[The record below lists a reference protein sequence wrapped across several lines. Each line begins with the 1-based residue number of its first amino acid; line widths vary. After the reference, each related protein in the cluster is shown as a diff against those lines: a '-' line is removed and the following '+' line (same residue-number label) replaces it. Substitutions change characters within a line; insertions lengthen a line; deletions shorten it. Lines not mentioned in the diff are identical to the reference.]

1 MKRSFTLFISCLLY
15 FTVSSQPFKMTFE
28 YGLGLPQSHMAHNI
42 QAVHSLHVGGLYQ
55 LPREL
60 KKLSVGLDLGIG
72 VYAHKTIHQ
81 TFNFDANTSTVVPV
95 NYNSNVFN
103 ANLQARYQFL
113 DEQALVVPYVNAKA
127 GLYNFYSNITIED
140 PDDPDGCKALDR
152 KNLINDH
159 TFFWGAGAGFQIDPS
174 VFSKHKKNGPIKIDI
189 SVNTMYGGKIDYI
202 NTKHLKEGH
211 DHDMSEMG
219 GKPLMVKFINV
230 GTQDIHE
237 HMVAQVYS
245 SYLRILEIR
254 GGIIVNLGK

>member
-1 MKRSFTLFISCLLY
+1 
-15 FTVSSQPFKMTFE
+15 MTFE
-28 YGLGLPQSHMAHNI
+28 YGLGLPQSQMAHNI

-60 KKLSVGLDLGIG
+60 KKLSVGLDLGLG

-81 TFNFDANTSTVVPV
+81 TFNFNANTSTVVPV

-152 KNLINDH
+152 KNLINDN
-159 TFFWGAGAGFQIDPS
+159 TFFWGAGAGFQINPS
-174 VFSKHKKNGPIKIDI
+174 IFSKRKTDGPIKIDI
-189 SVNTMYGGKIDYI
+189 SVNTLYGGKLDYI

-211 DHDMSEMG
+211 DHDMPEMG

-237 HMVAQVYS
+237 HMVAQVYTS
-245 SYLRILEIR
+245 ALRLIEIR
-254 GGIIVNLGK
+254 GGIIVNLGKY